1 MRIRNLACGVAA
13 LTAAAFVSPASAVL
27 LGFGGV
33 TQNNQT
39 NTNNGQTQ
47 LRVEVLSAG
56 GALVDFIFRNVGAT
70 AMAITDIYFDDD
82 ALLSFNTGAGAAIF
96 NGPGV
101 LFSHGASP
109 ANLPGA
115 NGATPPFQTTPGLG
129 FDADP
134 PPAHNGVNPGET
146 ATIRLVLLA
155 GNNFASVLADLL
167 SRDLRIGIHV
177 QGFANGGSE
186 SFINTNDPPPGTVVP
201 EPTAVMLGL
210 IGLGCLHRIRRG
222 A

>member
-1 MRIRNLACGVAA
+1 MRLRGLACGVAA
-13 LTAAAFVSPASAVL
+13 LVAGAFASPASAVL
-27 LGFGGV
+27 LGFSGV

-39 NTNNGQTQ
+39 NTNNGQAQ
-47 LRVEVLSAG
+47 LSVEVLSAG
-56 GALVDFIFRNVGAT
+56 GALVDFIFRNVGSV

-82 ALLSFNTGAGAAIF
+82 ALLSYNTGAGAAIF

-101 LFSHGASP
+101 LFSQGASP
-109 ANLPGA
+109 PELPGA
-115 NGATPPFQTTPGLG
+115 NGATPPFQTSPGLG

-134 PPAHNGVNPGET
+134 PPAGNGVSPGET
-146 ATIRLVLLA
+146 VTIRLALLA

-201 EPTAVMLGL
+201 EPGAALLGL
-210 IGLGCLHRIRRG
+210 IGLTCLHRIRRG